1 MADRGSFASRVAALT
16 RLGIE
21 MASRLARN
29 SVANAIAG
37 LATTLGGVLSTI
49 IVARILGVEGTG
61 VVAFAVWVVTFAL
74 LAADLGVPGTL
85 TRYISSTAASGD
97 VQTPHAVVSSL
108 YATFAIANASLGA
121 AFFAYAAWLATTQNQ
136 PALHIDA
143 ETYRT
148 APLFWGLIGGA
159 VIVQAF
165 ANFTNATLRG
175 FGQFRKLSLIA
186 IVSAVLQVATTL
198 IGAWIFGIAGALAGA
213 ILGYVVPAALAR
225 SMALSNAQ
233 LDPTLKS
240 RIQRYAIEAWF
251 GFIVTAFAWSRMEIF
266 FLERS
271 LGSEAVGLFTAALTF
286 SNIAIQGPM
295 LLTGA
300 LTPYFAAKAALDD
313 TEKLKTSYAMVLRL
327 FALAV
332 APACF
337 GLAAISGEL
346 LPLIFGQDFAPAVP
360 AAAIL
365 LIASAIILPFS
376 ISTIYMLSLEKTR
389 IVLICAAA
397 GALLMIVAGFTLIP
411 YFGPNGAALVRAAI
425 QFFVVS
431 AGIWYVAKHLHAIPP
446 INGLLRILLAAAA
459 TGLVA
464 LLLSHW
470 AGGLAGIGIA
480 VTTGAVTYAVALKL
494 CGGLYA
500 EDAEELMRAAS
511 LLPHPATK
519 WVQRV
524 IRFIAPAH
532 STPRFA
538 TRPE

>member
-1 MADRGSFASRVAALT
+1 
-16 RLGIE
+16 

-97 VQTPHAVVSSL
+97 MRTPDAVVSSL

-121 AFFAYAAWLATTQNQ
+121 AFFAYAAWLATVQNQ
-136 PALHIDA
+136 PSLHIDA
-143 ETYRT
+143 ATYRT
-148 APLFWGLIGGA
+148 APLFWGMIGGA
-159 VIVQAF
+159 VLVQAF
-165 ANFTNATLRG
+165 ANFTNACLRG
-175 FGQFRKLSLIA
+175 FGKFRKLSLIA
-186 IVSAVLQVATTL
+186 IASAVLQVATTL
-198 IGAWIFGIAGALAGA
+198 IGAWVFGIAGALSGA

-225 SMALSNAQ
+225 SMVPADAL
-233 LDPTLKS
+233 LDPALKA
-240 RIQRYAIEAWF
+240 RIQRYAIEAWL

-271 LGSEAVGLFTAALTF
+271 IGSQAVGLFTAALTF

-300 LTPYFAAKAALDD
+300 LTPYFAAKAALED
-313 TEKLKTSYAMVLRL
+313 TEKLKTSYAMAFRL
-327 FALAV
+327 FALV
-332 APACF
+332 VGPGCF

-365 LIASAIILPFS
+365 LLASAIILPFS
-376 ISTIYMLSLEKTR
+376 ISTIYLLALEQTR
-389 IVLICAAA
+389 IVLIFAAA
-397 GALLMIVAGFTLIP
+397 GALLMIAAGFTIIP
-411 YFGPNGAALVRAAI
+411 HFGPNGAAIVRAAI

-431 AGIWYVAKHLHAIPP
+431 AGIWYAAKHLHAVPP
-446 INGLLRILLAAAA
+446 VSGLLKILLAAAV
-459 TGLVA
+459 TGFVA
-464 LLLSHW
+464 LLISHW
-470 AGGLAGIGIA
+470 AGGLSGIGLAVAAGGISYA
-480 VTTGAVTYAVALKL
+480 VTLKL
-494 CGGLYA
+494 CGGLCA
-500 EDAEELMRAAS
+500 DDAEELMRAAS
-511 LLPHPATK
+511 LFPQPVDGWA
-519 WVQRV
+519 RRA
-524 IRFIAPAH
+524 IRFIAPARPAH
-532 STPRFA
+532 RSA
-538 TRPE
+538 MRPE